1 MKKISALII
10 SVLMVCS
17 VFTACGDSDS
27 SSAKDSASSSVSAS
41 DKGGKPVYD
50 DENTLAKQYTD
61 KLNEGNFSLVMTNSM
76 TGSEPIELAL
86 CGNDLHMKMSVFGIS
101 MNVYVKDGVGYMVDE
116 NEKVYASQDASS
128 YSADQIKSQTMGI
141 SDNYKFVGR
150 DTADGLICETYEVAM
165 NVELE
170 DGVELIEDS
179 ETDENSEADEAANKQ
194 IYKYYFD
201 ENTGDLKKIETEA
214 FGMTSTSEI
223 VSLDFDITEIAMPDD
238 FDSYTEISAEEFSE
252 KMSAGVDTDALGDT
266 FGVEEGEADLS
277 TEEAE

>member
-17 VFTACGDSDS
+17 VFTACGDTDS
-27 SSAKDSASSSVSAS
+27 SSAKDSASSSVSASAS

-61 KLNEGNFSLVMTNSM
+61 KLQEGNFSLVMTNSM
-76 TGSEPIELAL
+76 AGSEPMELAL

-116 NEKVYASQDASS
+116 NEKVYATQDASS

-165 NVELE
+165 TAELE
-170 DGVELIEDS
+170 EGVELIEDS
-179 ETDENSEADEAANKQ
+179 ETDEAANKQ

-201 ENTGDLKKIETEA
+201 ENTGDLKKIDTEA
-214 FGMTSTSEI
+214 FGMTSTTEI
-223 VSLDFDITEIAMPDD
+223 ISFETGITEIAMPDG

-266 FGVEEGEADLS
+266 FGVEEGEADLG